1 MAACE
6 RLDGCRSGSET
17 PGVLARELE
26 NKKRSQ
32 RANSGEMMKI
42 VGAYNP
48 FIIEKTGIGETRYDI
63 WSKLLQERIIFLG
76 GEIRD
81 IDADHVVAQLL
92 YLESQDPEKD
102 ISFYIN
108 SPGGSVTSGLA
119 IYDTMRHVKAEVQTI
134 CMGQAASMGAILLA
148 GGARGKRMAL
158 PSSRILIHQPWGGVQ
173 GQAVDIG
180 IQARE
185 IIRLKKLVISY
196 LAEDTGK
203 DRESIA
209 ADLER
214 DFFMSSEEAVEYGIV
229 DKILTRDG
237 SGGN

>member
-1 MAACE
+1 
-6 RLDGCRSGSET
+6 
-17 PGVLARELE
+17 
-26 NKKRSQ
+26 
-32 RANSGEMMKI
+32 MMDI
-42 VGAYNP
+42 RNAYNP
-48 FIIEKTGIGETRYDI
+48 FVVEKTGIGETRYDI

-81 IDADHVVAQLL
+81 IDADHIVAQML

-108 SPGGSVTSGLA
+108 SPGGSVTAGLA
-119 IYDTMRHVKAEVQTI
+119 IYDTMRYINADVQTI

-148 GGARGKRMAL
+148 GGTPGKRMVL

-185 IIRLKKLVISY
+185 IVRLKRMLISF
-196 LAEDTGK
+196 LAKDTGK
-203 DRESIA
+203 GENTIA
-209 ADLER
+209 VDLER
-214 DFFMSSEEAVEYGIV
+214 DFFMSAGEAVEYGIV
-229 DKILTRDG
+229 DKILVREEHG
-237 SGGN
+237 KS

>member
-1 MAACE
+1 MMNI
-6 RLDGCRSGSET
+6 RS
-17 PGVLARELE
+17 
-26 NKKRSQ
+26 
-32 RANSGEMMKI
+32 
-42 VGAYNP
+42 AYNP
-48 FIIEKTGIGETRYDI
+48 FVVEKTGIGETRYDI

-81 IDADHVVAQLL
+81 VDADHIVAQML

-108 SPGGSVTSGLA
+108 SPGGSVTAGLA
-119 IYDTMRHVKAEVQTI
+119 IYDTMQLVSPDVQTI

-148 GGARGKRMAL
+148 GGKKGKRMVL
-158 PSSRILIHQPWGGVQ
+158 PSARILIHQPWGGVQ

-185 IIRLKKLVISY
+185 IVRLKKMLIGF
-196 LAEDTGK
+196 LASDTGK
-203 DRESIA
+203 SEKTVA

-214 DFFMSSEEAVEYGIV
+214 DFFMSAGEAVEYGIV
-229 DKILTRDG
+229 DKIFMRDENG
-237 SGGN
+237 KS

>member
-1 MAACE
+1 MDNRMDTQA
-6 RLDGCRSGSET
+6 
-17 PGVLARELE
+17 
-26 NKKRSQ
+26 
-32 RANSGEMMKI
+32 
-42 VGAYNP
+42 AYNP
-48 FIIEKTGIGETRYDI
+48 YIVEKTGVGETRYDI

-81 IDADHVVAQLL
+81 IDADHIVAQLL
-92 YLESQDPEKD
+92 YLDSQDPEKD

-108 SPGGSVTSGLA
+108 SPGGSVTAGLA
-119 IYDTMRHVKAEVQTI
+119 IYDTMRYISADVQTI

-148 GGARGKRMAL
+148 GGTRGKRMAL

-185 IIRLKKLVISY
+185 IVRLKKLLIRY
-196 LAEDTGK
+196 LSEDTGK
-203 DRESIA
+203 KEKIIA

-214 DFFMSSEEAVEYGIV
+214 DFFMSSDEAVKYGIV
-229 DKILTRDG
+229 DKILVREENG
-237 SGGN
+237 KS

>member
-1 MAACE
+1 MDIQA
-6 RLDGCRSGSET
+6 
-17 PGVLARELE
+17 
-26 NKKRSQ
+26 
-32 RANSGEMMKI
+32 
-42 VGAYNP
+42 AYNP
-48 FIIEKTGIGETRYDI
+48 YIVEKTGVGETRYDI

-81 IDADHVVAQLL
+81 IDADHIVAQLL
-92 YLESQDPEKD
+92 YLDSQDPEKD

-108 SPGGSVTSGLA
+108 SPGGSVTAGLA
-119 IYDTMRHVKAEVQTI
+119 IYDTMRYISADVQTI

-148 GGARGKRMAL
+148 GGTRGKRMAL

-185 IIRLKKLVISY
+185 IVRLKKMLINY
-196 LAEDTGK
+196 LSEDTGK
-203 DRESIA
+203 KEKIIA

-214 DFFMSSEEAVEYGIV
+214 DFFMSADEAVKYGIV
-229 DKILTRDG
+229 DKILEREKNGKSKD
-237 SGGN
+237 

>member
-1 MAACE
+1 MDIQA
-6 RLDGCRSGSET
+6 
-17 PGVLARELE
+17 
-26 NKKRSQ
+26 
-32 RANSGEMMKI
+32 
-42 VGAYNP
+42 AYNP
-48 FIIEKTGIGETRYDI
+48 YIVEKTGVGETRYDI

-81 IDADHVVAQLL
+81 IDADHIVAQLL
-92 YLESQDPEKD
+92 YLDSQDPEKD

-108 SPGGSVTSGLA
+108 SPGGSVTAGLA
-119 IYDTMRHVKAEVQTI
+119 IYDTMRYISAGVQTI

-148 GGARGKRMAL
+148 GGTRGKRMAL

-185 IIRLKKLVISY
+185 IVRLKKMLINY
-196 LAEDTGK
+196 LSDDTGK
-203 DRESIA
+203 KEKIIA

-214 DFFMSSEEAVEYGIV
+214 DFFMSADEAVKYGIV
-229 DKILTRDG
+229 DKILVREENG
-237 SGGN
+237 KSKN

>member
-1 MAACE
+1 MDFQA
-6 RLDGCRSGSET
+6 
-17 PGVLARELE
+17 
-26 NKKRSQ
+26 
-32 RANSGEMMKI
+32 
-42 VGAYNP
+42 AYNP
-48 FIIEKTGIGETRYDI
+48 YIVEKTGIGETRYDI

-81 IDADHVVAQLL
+81 IDADHIVAQLL
-92 YLESQDPEKD
+92 YLDSQDPEKD

-108 SPGGSVTSGLA
+108 SPGGSVTAGLA
-119 IYDTMRHVKAEVQTI
+119 IYDTMRYINADVQTI

-148 GGARGKRMAL
+148 GGTRGKRMAL

-185 IIRLKKLVISY
+185 IVRLKKMLIIY
-196 LAEDTGK
+196 LSEDTGK
-203 DRESIA
+203 KEKIIA

-214 DFFMSSEEAVEYGIV
+214 DFFMSSDEAVKYGIV
-229 DKILTRDG
+229 DKILVREKNG
-237 SGGN
+237 KN